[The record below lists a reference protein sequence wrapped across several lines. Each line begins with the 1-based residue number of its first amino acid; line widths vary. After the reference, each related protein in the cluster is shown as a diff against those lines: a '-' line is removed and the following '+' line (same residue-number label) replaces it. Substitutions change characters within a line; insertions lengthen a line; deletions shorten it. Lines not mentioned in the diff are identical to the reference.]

1 MKDIN
6 VGNKFAI
13 GHIHSE
19 QTKKRMSDSHKGIR
33 PDEETKKKLSEKRKE
48 YWRLKKINQK

>member
-48 YWRLKKINQK
+48 YWILKKINQK